1 MELYHGGV
9 GVVISPDVNF
19 GRDNLD
25 FGKGFYLTDI
35 LSQATEWAEHI
46 AQDRNSFPPIVN
58 VYDFD
63 KDGFLSAAKYKIFDG
78 YDSEWLDFVVRSR
91 LGEKPWNGYDYIEG
105 SIADD
110 KVLQTV
116 RLYMGGFLTAREALG
131 RLKYE
136 KSNNQICILNQG
148 LLNKYLSYKKHI
160 VL

>member
-35 LSQATEWAEHI
+35 LSQATEWAKHI

-136 KSNNQICILNQG
+136 KSNNQICILNQE